1 MGVRSLIKRM
11 KETKNE
17 LLSGK
22 FLEMD
27 DYYDYRGANN
37 LYYSFFGESGV
48 NNKRYKKQKSDS
60 DRKTKAVYGQS
71 KNTYLRSADNKLTHV
86 KQIINGNINAMLN
99 CDAALRSG
107 VFTEQEA
114 KDYMNMVHEG
124 TTHTNPDW
132 VKLDKK
138 KESKK
143 FRDIRNDLSRNNT
156 TNFDAMIKLAG
167 EVNPDMS
174 AAFTLAT
181 KHQHL
186 TPEKMDFLLSSS
198 KAIDEKLQEKFEKTL
213 GEDWAKTDKFKE
225 WFASDKG
232 KKFLGVTGDKNLVQ
246 SILGDKKYNDTM
258 KDIQKADAAGNL
270 DLSNTTEFGKGT
282 WKANKKKGGGLNMFD
297 IMSGKNIGETLLNI
311 GEFAVETAVDLATA
325 SVDWVVD
332 IGEGIDDIIDGE
344 NVLDTLVDTTLKVTG
359 VDTVGDII
367 NDVAEGDYVGAALNG
382 VELSADLNSMPG
394 MDLNPAAE
402 MTSVM
407 ADNLDN
413 LTSTDPLLSG
423 LRDDINDIPGG
434 LGLALG
440 LGDIDEGGIP
450 SGDIN
455 MSSIDK
461 TTMDELRE
469 LLGILPG
476 GADSEVIEALVGS
489 DARKLADNQDISSVL
504 QQQRQVAEQGYDVG
518 EREALSGKARRELAG
533 MARKQGQAA
542 GAAAG
547 GLRGASV
554 AAQSRALSEKAMQK
568 QADVTTEMDKSSIA
582 RKDSA
587 RTNLANLAKDVTK
600 FDVEKE
606 QEKKKRKGATTIG
619 VQSLLQAEE
628 TNKQMMDLANK

>member
-1 MGVRSLIKRM
+1 MN
-11 KETKNE
+11 ETK
-17 LLSGK
+17 K
-22 FLEMD
+22 KMA
-27 DYYDYRGANN
+27 DYNDYRGANN
-37 LYYSFFGESGV
+37 LYHSFFSESGV
-48 NNKRYKKQKSDS
+48 NYKNYSKRKYMRDGRVREAQ
-60 DRKTKAVYGQS
+60 GQS
-71 KNTYLRSADNKLTHV
+71 QNEYLGSAANKLTHV
-86 KQIINGNINAMLN
+86 KQVINGNISAMLN
-99 CDAALRSG
+99 CDAALRTG

-114 KDYMNMVHEG
+114 KDYMSMVHEYN
-124 TTHTNPDW
+124 THDNPAW

-143 FRDIRNDLSRNNT
+143 FRDMRNNLSQNNT
-156 TNFDAMIKLAG
+156 INFDAMIKLAG
-167 EVNPDMS
+167 EVNPEMAD
-174 AAFTLAT
+174 ALTLAT

-186 TPEKMDFLLSSS
+186 TPEKMDFLLASS
-198 KAIDEKLQEKFEKTL
+198 KAIDEKLQEKFQKTL
-213 GEDWAKTDKFKE
+213 GDDWASTDKFKE

-232 KKFLGVTGDKNLVQ
+232 QKFLGVTGDKNLVH
-246 SILGDKKYNDTM
+246 SVLGDKKYNDTM
-258 KDIQKADAAGNL
+258 RDIEKADAAGNL
-270 DLSNTTEFGKGT
+270 DLHGTKDFGKGK
-282 WKANKKKGGGLNMFD
+282 WKPNKRKKGGFNMFD
-297 IMSGKNIGETLLNI
+297 IVGGNIGETLLNV
-311 GEFAVETAVDLATA
+311 GEFAVDTAVDLATA

-332 IGEGIDDIIDGE
+332 VAEGIDDIIDGE
-344 NVLDTLVDTTLKVTG
+344 NVLDTVVDTTLKVTG
-359 VDTVGDII
+359 LDIVEDII
-367 NDVAEGDYVGAALNG
+367 DDVSEGDYVGAALNG
-382 VELSADLNSMPG
+382 VELSAELNSMPG
-394 MDLNPAAE
+394 MDLNPAAD

-407 ADNLDN
+407 ADNVDD
-413 LTSTDPLLSG
+413 LTSTGQLGDI
-423 LRDDINDIPGG
+423 RDTINEIPDT
-434 LGLALG
+434 AINAV
-440 LGDIDEGGIP
+440 LGDIDEGDIP

-461 TTMDELRE
+461 TSMEELRE

-476 GADSEVIEALVGS
+476 GADSEVIDALVGS

-628 TNKQMMDLANK
+628 TNKQMMELANN